1 MNTNADSN
9 YSPEISFQSMKFS
22 DMQVGD
28 RVQSIAKII
37 NIKKDEKHDI
47 PYWYLLYLFDGSK
60 TIRVFLK
67 DITSLKIGDVL
78 EIGFSVKEGKPF
90 HGRPQF
96 EYNIEYVKKSEVI
109 PNALKQV
116 PVTENQKPIGFLKKE
131 ELKNLQDGQKVKLYT
146 RIITLSP
153 RGGEREKNQKILITD
168 IKNAPIS
175 LWTWKDKLPLFK
187 EIKEMEYFLLFAT
200 LKKAKENQNVF
211 FLSFD
216 RLVRGKEAL
225 KDEIAKKF
233 IDNRIKYYSEVML
246 QFLNLR
252 KENFNDN
259 DPNHDMLISMLES
272 YRSKEYGYK

>member
-1 MNTNADSN
+1 M
-9 YSPEISFQSMKFS
+9 
-22 DMQVGD
+22 
-28 RVQSIAKII
+28 
-37 NIKKDEKHDI
+37 
-47 PYWYLLYLFDGSK
+47 
-60 TIRVFLK
+60 
-67 DITSLKIGDVL
+67 

-96 EYNIEYVKKSEVI
+96 EYNVEYVKKSEVI

-225 KDEIAKKF
+225 
-233 IDNRIKYYSEVML
+233 
-246 QFLNLR
+246 
-252 KENFNDN
+252 
-259 DPNHDMLISMLES
+259 
-272 YRSKEYGYK
+272 